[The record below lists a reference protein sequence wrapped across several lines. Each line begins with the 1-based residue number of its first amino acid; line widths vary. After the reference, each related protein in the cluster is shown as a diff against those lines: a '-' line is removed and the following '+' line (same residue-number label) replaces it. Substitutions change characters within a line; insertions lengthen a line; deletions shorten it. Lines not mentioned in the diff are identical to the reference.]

1 MASVKFTCNMDQELH
16 RRAKIRSAE
25 TGETMGLMIERAL
38 RKELGTSNG
47 TGAAGHS
54 TPAGQRLKAKK
65 GKR

>member
-1 MASVKFTCNMDQELH
+1 MASVKFTCNMDQDLH

-38 RKELGTSNG
+38 RKELGTANG
-47 TGAAGHS
+47 NGASHTS
-54 TPAGQRLKAKK
+54 TPDGRTKAKK